1 MKVRVLKKEEFFKQI
16 DSCQVPE
23 SFDQDLLDRAAAM
36 FEKWGLPAHSTWA
49 ETGEEH
55 LLETHGLNDKSG
67 DSEAVKKEKKALRCV
82 ASKMMKMQIRKED
95 AVGIM
100 KNFNSINKPGF
111 RWLE

>member
-1 MKVRVLKKEEFFKQI
+1 MEREEFLRQI
-16 DSCQVPE
+16 DSCQIPE
-23 SFDQDLLDRAAAM
+23 SFDQNLLDRAAAM

-55 LLETHGLNDKSG
+55 LFETHGLNDRSD
-67 DSEAVKKEKKALRCV
+67 DSEATKKEKRALRCI
-82 ASKMMKMQIRKED
+82 ASKIMGMQIRKEN

>member
-1 MKVRVLKKEEFFKQI
+1 VRFLKKEEFFKQI
-16 DSCQVPE
+16 EGCQAPE
-23 SFDQDLLDRAAAM
+23 SFDPDLLDRAAAM

-55 LLETHGLNDKSG
+55 LFHTHGLNEKSD
-67 DSEAVKKEKKALRCV
+67 DSEAAKKEKRALRCI
-82 ASKMMKMQIRKED
+82 ASKIMKMQIRKED

-100 KNFNSINKPGF
+100 KNFNGINEPGF